1 MFDIVKNTIREFLR
15 FKIVYI
21 WIVVAIILLF
31 SSYIL
36 WTLTI
41 KQWNK
46 TIVDFSLSV
55 IEIFALLM
63 TLFLW
68 AYLLYNEFNK
78 KTVLLVLSKIK
89 HKYYFIIWKYI
100 WFAIIIAILYFVLS
114 IWFYLTLYFNHID
127 FYFYYI
133 LAIILSYFKILVVLA
148 FVMFFSTILNPFLA
162 LLSSLFI
169 YFVSHATSFM
179 LFYSQIDKEQH
190 LNNLTKGIIK
200 IIYYI
205 LPNFQDL
212 SMKEYFISPRLWDYT
227 NIHFLLSIT
236 WWSILYIFI
245 LLLLS
250 SIIFSKKEF

>member
-15 FKIVYI
+15 FKVVYI

-41 KQWNK
+41 NQWNK

-89 HKYYFIIWKYI
+89 HKYYFIIWKYL

-127 FYFYYI
+127 FHFYYI

-148 FVMFFSTILNPFLA
+148 FVMFFSTIVNPFLA

-190 LNNLTKGIIK
+190 LNSLTKGVIK
-200 IIYYI
+200 MIYYI

-212 SMKEYFISPRLWDYT
+212 SMKEYFISPKLWDYT

-245 LLLLS
+245 LLVLS